1 MRFRATYHPLEYIEN
16 KLNVLFPNLESVIAI
31 SKNDQ
36 KLSVSIDKTPL
47 QLKETDSMLVQ
58 KWRNRP
64 GTYSWICP
72 EDFPWTEVQTQTKKQ
87 LELSD
92 ENRNRMLLLYF
103 ISPIDQMKD
112 LVGICFPQNTKF
124 FGLQKELQNF
134 TTDEKMIVGEMLHQL
149 LSSEYYQTIK
159 ETENLQLLQRFQDKK
174 NQKAVVKS
182 TDYFEHYF
190 QGTCQ
195 RIIQKLE
202 FENNIH
208 LNLNED
214 SYSFLAQH
222 ARSESDIT
230 TAISKAMELSMMIHP
245 VATIHQL
252 ELLHFESV
260 IDVTNVST
268 EGQTKDQ
275 KIIDL
280 LNRYEEAAFLA
291 QKSGFVVNGKNVAR
305 FMSPEI
311 SPPAITDALK
321 KNKSKIEK
329 IMPLFP
335 NEWQLIRKSLKPLRD
350 IEDYPSHRMVV

>member
-31 SKNDQ
+31 SKIDQ

-58 KWRNRP
+58 KWRNKP
-64 GTYSWICP
+64 GTYSWMCP
-72 EDFPWTEVQTQTKKQ
+72 EDFPWSESQTLPSKQ
-87 LELSD
+87 LELND

-112 LVGICFPQNTKF
+112 LVAICFPQNTKF

-159 ETENLQLLQRFQDKK
+159 ETENLQLLQRFQEKK
-174 NQKAVVKS
+174 NQKTVLKT
-182 TDYFEHYF
+182 TDYYEQYF
-190 QGTCQ
+190 QATCQ
-195 RIIQKLE
+195 RVIQQLE
-202 FENNIH
+202 SENQV
-208 LNLNED
+208 NLELD
-214 SYSFLAQH
+214 AEAFSFLAQH
-222 ARSESDIT
+222 SQSEIDILS
-230 TAISKAMELSMMIHP
+230 AISKAMELSMMIHP
-245 VATIHQL
+245 ASNRHSL
-252 ELLHFESV
+252 EILHFESILKV
-260 IDVTNVST
+260 PNQQPDVQN
-268 EGQTKDQ
+268 KDQ

-280 LNRYEEAAFLA
+280 LDRYEEAAFLA

-335 NEWQLIRKSLKPLRD
+335 NEWKLIRKSLKPLRE
-350 IEDYPSHRMVV
+350 IEEYPAQRMVV

>member
-16 KLNVLFPNLESVIAI
+16 KLNALFPNLESVIAI

-36 KLSVSIDKTPL
+36 KLSVSIDKSPL
-47 QLKETDSMLVQ
+47 QLKETDSMTVQ

-64 GTYSWICP
+64 GTYSWMCP
-72 EDFPWTEVQTQTKKQ
+72 EDFPWSEAQIQVNKQ
-87 LELSD
+87 LELTD

-112 LVGICFPQNTKF
+112 LVAICFPQNTKF

-159 ETENLQLLQRFQDKK
+159 ETENLQLLQRFQEKK
-174 NQKAVVKS
+174 IQKNIIQA
-182 TDYFEHYF
+182 TDYYEQFF
-190 QGTCQ
+190 QATCQ
-195 RIIQKLE
+195 RVIQKLAN
-202 FENNIH
+202 ENNIH
-208 LNLNED
+208 IEIGED
-214 SYSFLAQH
+214 AFSFLAQH
-222 ARSESDIT
+222 SKSEKDIYQS
-230 TAISKAMELSMMIHP
+230 ISKAMELAMMIAP
-245 VATIHQL
+245 TANRYLL
-252 ELLHFESV
+252 EILHFES
-260 IDVTNVST
+260 IMDVPKQIPDAQN
-268 EGQTKDQ
+268 KDQ
-275 KIIDL
+275 KVIDL
-280 LNRYEEAAFLA
+280 LNRYEDAAFLA

-335 NEWQLIRKSLKPLRD
+335 NEWQLIRKSLKPLRE
-350 IEDYPSHRMVV
+350 IEEFPAQRMVV

>member
-31 SKNDQ
+31 SKTDQ
-36 KLSVSIDKTPL
+36 KLSVSIDKTLLP
-47 QLKETDSMLVQ
+47 LKETDSMLVQ

-64 GTYSWICP
+64 GTYSWMCP
-72 EDFPWTEVQTQTKKQ
+72 EDFPWTEVQAQSNKQ
-87 LELSD
+87 LELTD

-103 ISPIDQMKD
+103 ISPNDQMKD
-112 LVGICFPQNTKF
+112 LIAICFPQNTKF

-159 ETENLQLLQRFQDKK
+159 ETENLQLLQRFQEKK
-174 NQKAVVKS
+174 TQQTVLQT
-182 TDYFEHYF
+182 TDYYEHYF
-190 QGTCQ
+190 HATCK
-195 RIIQKLE
+195 RVIQQLE
-202 FENNIH
+202 NENQVY
-208 LNLNED
+208 LELDEEA
-214 SYSFLAQH
+214 YLFLAQH
-222 ARSESDIT
+222 SQSENDLHQ
-230 TAISKAMELSMMIHP
+230 AISKAMELSMMIHP
-245 VATIHQL
+245 TSNRHQL
-252 ELLHFESV
+252 ETLHFESV
-260 IDVTNVST
+260 LDVSNPLPDA
-268 EGQTKDQ
+268 QNKDQ

-280 LNRYEEAAFLA
+280 LNRYEEAAFMA

-321 KNKSKIEK
+321 KNRSKIEK

-335 NEWQLIRKSLKPLRD
+335 NEWKLIRMYLKPLR
-350 IEDYPSHRMVV
+350 ETSAPLSFLA